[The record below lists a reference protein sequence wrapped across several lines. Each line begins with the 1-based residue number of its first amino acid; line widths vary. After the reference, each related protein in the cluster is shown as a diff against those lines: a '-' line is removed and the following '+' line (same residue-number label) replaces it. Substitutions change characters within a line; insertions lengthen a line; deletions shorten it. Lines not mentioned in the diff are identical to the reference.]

1 VSEALARTQSNEVHL
16 RQQLETAMQE
26 QDAAAREL
34 EGVTSV
40 QDQLN
45 QEVKASQQERDAL
58 SIKVKEHGRQA
69 AAGAEALRLVAA
81 DRKDQARINIE
92 GELQRMTQSVDQT
105 KALLEA
111 LKQCLAKRAR
121 VAEEEHAK
129 RDEADRKR
137 VMQAVEK
144 AQEEARERWKEVE
157 KQRTDRGLQGQDYPP
172 CCGCDGQVQSREA
185 GSELDEL
192 RAWHKI
198 NGGGG
203 VKAL

>member
-1 VSEALARTQSNEVHL
+1 
-16 RQQLETAMQE
+16 MQE

-105 KALLEA
+105 EALLEA

-129 RDEADRKR
+129 R
-137 VMQAVEK
+137 VMQAVK
-144 AQEEARERWKEVE
+144 AQEEAREWWKEVE
-157 KQRTDRGLQGQDYPP
+157 KQRTEIEDFKAKITHHAAAAMDRFKAEKL
-172 CCGCDGQVQSREA
+172 E
-185 GSELDEL
+185 SELDEL
-192 RAWHKI
+192 RAWHKN

-203 VKAL
+203 MKAL